1 MEGINLH
8 ADSAA
13 VNVNFW
19 ITNDSANLDSESGG
33 LDIYEH
39 KAPKDWGF
47 NMYNM
52 DSEVIM
58 EYLDSVYSTS
68 IIVPY
73 KRNRSVIFDSDLF
86 HRTDNF
92 YFKDGY
98 EDRRINI
105 TMLFGT
111 RNIQQ

>member
-1 MEGINLH
+1 
-8 ADSAA
+8 
-13 VNVNFW
+13 
-19 ITNDSANLDSESGG
+19 
-33 LDIYEH
+33 
-39 KAPKDWGF
+39 
-47 NMYNM
+47 MYNM

-58 EYLDSVYSTS
+58 EYLDSVNSTS

-73 KRNRSVIFDSDLF
+73 KRNRSVIFDSDPF
-86 HRTDNF
+86 HRTDDF

-98 EDRRINI
+98 ENRRINI